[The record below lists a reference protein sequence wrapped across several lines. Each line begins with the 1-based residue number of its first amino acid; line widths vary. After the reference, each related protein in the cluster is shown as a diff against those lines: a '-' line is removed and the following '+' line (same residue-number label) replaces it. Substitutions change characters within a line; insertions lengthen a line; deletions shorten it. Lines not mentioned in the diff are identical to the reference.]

1 MVYNKACKVKKTKQ
15 ERQDTKMTNE
25 LRSWGLSMYG
35 GYYAEAW
42 VGDEN
47 KGFHA
52 DKLAGLKAQL
62 AEGGDNRSR

>member
-1 MVYNKACKVKKTKQ
+1 
-15 ERQDTKMTNE
+15 MTNE

-62 AEGGDNRSR
+62 AEVGINKLDKELRCDN